1 MAVTR
6 IDWHW
11 FTAWGNGYNTIQVN
25 IAPATLG
32 AQTALYGQSGGGTN
46 YTGIKHFRRR
56 LNNGS
61 DQDVDFGGNWNNWPP
76 VIFDH
81 VSSVTFATATSSD
94 QEAWLVARMDFWG

>member
-25 IAPATLG
+25 MAPATLG

-56 LNNGS
+56 LSNGS

-81 VSSVTFATATSSD
+81 VSSVTFATATGSD

>member
-81 VSSVTFATATSSD
+81 VSSVTFATATGSD